1 MTILELGQLMK
12 QKYPQYKEIP
22 DEELGNRILAKY
34 PEYQGRISRP
44 EVKDTR
50 SGVEKVASGA
60 ASIVGGKKLA
70 EAGGQLLAGDQSES
84 LATQNAQIIESLVTQ
99 AKKYPVGHPRRTEFL
114 KQANQTAKQYTA
126 VADERLE
133 SLPTQKEVAGSAV
146 KLASTVGTLGL
157 GAASAAS
164 AGGRILETGAK
175 LGGMSALSGGSTA
188 FEEGLGRS
196 EAVKGALGSGAVGF
210 ALGSVGQSIAELAT
224 FLTSPA
230 VSEGL
235 YNRALGISKKTVE
248 KGKSPSEMLIK
259 EGVMGTQPSML
270 QKTNQISRESEKQV
284 VDILANNSTKIRSQ
298 DVVGKIQEELGRK
311 FQNTL
316 SADEIKAVVDKL
328 PLNVLRGNKSIS
340 VDKLNALRSELDNNY
355 LGSARWLNDS
365 TAERIV
371 GLKTATN
378 VMRGMVQATDERL
391 PAIFS
396 KWSDAITASRA
407 LRSELAK
414 PHILSNMLELLTSMA
429 IGGATGG
436 LSMEGLKNAL
446 YTFGA
451 INAYQSAPVKTG
463 IAQGLSKLGQSQ
475 AGLGAVKTLVPGLSA
490 ELTK

>member
-1 MTILELGQLMK
+1 MTIQELGQLMK
-12 QKYPQYKEIP
+12 QKYPQYQEIP
-22 DEELGNRILAKY
+22 DDELGNRILAKY
-34 PEYQGRISRP
+34 PEYQNQISRP
-44 EVKDTR
+44 EVKEEGTLK
-50 SGVEKVASGA
+50 KVVGGL
-60 ASIVGGKKLA
+60 ASITGGKKMA
-70 EAGGQLLAGDQSES
+70 EAAGQLLAGDQSES
-84 LATQNAQIIESLVTQ
+84 LATQNSQIVETLIAQ
-99 AKKYPVGHPRRTEFL
+99 AKKYPVGHPRRTDLL
-114 KQANQTAKQYTA
+114 KQANQTAQQYTS
-126 VADERLE
+126 VADEHLS
-133 SLPTQKEVAGSAV
+133 SLPTEKEVAGSAV

-175 LGGMSALSGGSTA
+175 LGGMSAISGGATA
-188 FEEGLGRS
+188 FEEGYGKS
-196 EAVKGALGSGAVGF
+196 EAIKGALGSGAVGF

-224 FLTSPA
+224 YLTSPA

-235 YNRALGISKKTVE
+235 YNKALGISKKTIE
-248 KGKSPSEMLIK
+248 KGKSPSDRLIK
-259 EGVMGTQPSML
+259 EGVMGTQSSML
-270 QKTNQISRESEKQV
+270 QKTNQISRDSEKQV
-284 VDILANNSTKIRSQ
+284 VEILANNPTKIKSQ
-298 DVVGKIQEELGRK
+298 DVVGKIQEELGKK

-316 SADEIKAVVDKL
+316 SADEIKLVVDKL
-328 PLNVLRGNKSIS
+328 PLNVLRGNKAIS

-355 LGSARWLNDS
+355 LGNARWLNDS

-391 PAIFS
+391 PAVFS
-396 KWSDAITASRA
+396 RWSDAITATRS

-436 LSMEGLKNAL
+436 LSIEGLKNAL

-475 AGLGAVKTLVPGLSA
+475 VGLGAVKTLVPGLSA